1 MCQEPGFALVWG
13 LKRSAFHCMH
23 EDIHPKIVYNICES
37 PHHRY
42 TEEGYAQE
50 HNVKHSNTEG
60 IGEPDP
66 STVHDPSVGVHLTVR
81 YANIHFVSEYLVMN
95 RFLNVA
101 VRTTEGQAPL
111 H

>member
-1 MCQEPGFALVWG
+1 MTY
-13 LKRSAFHCMH
+13 
-23 EDIHPKIVYNICES
+23 KIVYNICES

-60 IGEPDP
+60 IGQPDP

-81 YANIHFVSEYLVMN
+81 YANIHFVSVNKWIMLLMN
-95 RFLNVA
+95 MHYSFENITQKRVFQN
-101 VRTTEGQAPL
+101 
-111 H
+111 